1 MKIKSQILL
10 AFFVLALLAGALI
23 GLYAFSAVRV
33 DTSTIDYI
41 QGMQKGPNDFL
52 DLAND
57 INVSSADDVGFIVEG
72 EYSINIHYGDQ
83 IIEMNRN
90 CFKSEEYRS
99 ALEGIGI
106 NVYTHENEDGTILYR
121 VTYWG
126 EDVDEYSRVE

>member
-90 CFKSEEYRS
+90 CFKSEEYRE
-99 ALEGIGI
+99 ALAGIGI